1 MLCAASR
8 GGVFS
13 CQAIRCCQRRCCA
26 LICDAGLLA
35 VHRNSHEVPSLLVP
49 GHVYTLRF
57 ALRHSAYRVAA
68 GHRLRVAIASAEFQ
82 NAWPI
87 GQTGGEHGALGRSN
101 ASHIVLPV
109 APDDA
114 DPFTPIRSTASPHS
128 LPAPETLAQPT
139 YRLELD
145 LVNDTVSCVLQ
156 PPDVGRTSSHS
167 HYTVSNRES
176 AHTMISAL
184 PTHLA
189 VHLMLGIRI
198 EAACQSSS
206 HPTGYTHLSQ
216 VWIT

>member
-1 MLCAASR
+1 VS
-8 GGVFS
+8 
-13 CQAIRCCQRRCCA
+13 
-26 LICDAGLLA
+26 
-35 VHRNSHEVPSLLVP
+35 
-49 GHVYTLRF
+49 
-57 ALRHSAYRVAA
+57 A